1 MKPIYIHKKLRSL
14 IAIGYC
20 LVIALTCIIVYI
32 YQHEQNQF
40 NELEKESN
48 YLHIMQQKIH
58 DAYASLLELTMFGET
73 ILEWDKGDTATYR
86 NMRMKVDGLLRD
98 FKIYYSGERID
109 SVRRILA
116 EK

>member
-98 FKIYYSGERID
+98 FKIYYSGE
-109 SVRRILA
+109 
-116 EK
+116 

>member
-58 DAYASLLELTMFGET
+58 DAYASLLDKRTCFLFSGHRPLYSKTANNIFVVTEL
-73 ILEWDKGDTATYR
+73 
-86 NMRMKVDGLLRD
+86 
-98 FKIYYSGERID
+98 
-109 SVRRILA
+109 
-116 EK
+116 